1 MQPGRWEFQKLSR
14 RCLWGARAERLCSQ
28 GVSSGSVRAVGLSA
42 AGTHTC
48 WALPIPLRQAFRS
61 LLLDGGLSG
70 RGLASGTSHSHT
82 WHQAPRRVSLCQCHA
97 KPSEGGHPGHRLL
110 GFPSAARAS
119 LCGSCGH
126 PEGPSPRTA
135 PFSRGL
141 GPSFLRTCG
150 HAQGSSLPAFPGNEP
165 GLDKA
170 QLVL

>member
-14 RCLWGARAERLCSQ
+14 QCLWAARAERLCSQ

-48 WALPIPLRQAFRS
+48 WPLPIHLRQAFRS

-119 LCGSCGH
+119 LWCFLKPRGELWPSRRPVSQDSTVFTGPWAELPEDLWTH
-126 PEGPSPRTA
+126 PGVFSPCV
-135 PFSRGL
+135 SW
-141 GPSFLRTCG
+141 
-150 HAQGSSLPAFPGNEP
+150 Q
-165 GLDKA
+165 
-170 QLVL
+170 